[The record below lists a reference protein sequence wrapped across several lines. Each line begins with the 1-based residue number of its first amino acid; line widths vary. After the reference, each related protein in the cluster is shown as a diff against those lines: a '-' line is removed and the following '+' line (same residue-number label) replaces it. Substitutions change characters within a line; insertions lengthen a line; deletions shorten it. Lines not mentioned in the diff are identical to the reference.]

1 VVSSRRISIGLSQ
14 LCVFMCCLD
23 PSTLQ
28 QQCKPATW
36 PCRAGPP
43 GAEKRSTQGSRHF
56 FQLSKNIPPGSTD
69 DLSLVF
75 SLALAKAA
83 LPLFVPPIS
92 LPGPIPV
99 WLQRPYKG
107 TGFTVDKIRTR

>member
-1 VVSSRRISIGLSQ
+1 MLLAIILLSQ
-14 LCVFMCCLD
+14 N
-23 PSTLQ
+23 PTYHSETITLHT
-28 QQCKPATW
+28 CT
-36 PCRAGPP
+36 RFRVREVGI
-43 GAEKRSTQGSRHF
+43 SSNY
-56 FQLSKNIPPGSTD
+56 LNIPPGSTD